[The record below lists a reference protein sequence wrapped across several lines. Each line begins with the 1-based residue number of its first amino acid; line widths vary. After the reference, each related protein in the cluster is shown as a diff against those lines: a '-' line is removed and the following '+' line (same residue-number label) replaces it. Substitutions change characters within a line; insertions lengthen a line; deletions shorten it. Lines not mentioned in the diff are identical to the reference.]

1 MARRLPSPRP
11 RRGSPAAT
19 RARLVEAAARLF
31 NRDGFHGTDSNR
43 IARAAGYAPG
53 SFYKHFPDKRA
64 IFLEAYEGWVTA
76 EWRAVERVIAAGG
89 SVDATAARIV
99 ALLLSFH
106 RRWRGFRASLRALVA
121 TDAAARRSH
130 RRQRVRQLRLLREMR
145 IRLGSPPRSAE
156 DDALLLFTLERVC
169 DAAADGEVRDLG
181 LSTAAMVRR
190 LEGLVR
196 AQLGA

>member
-1 MARRLPSPRP
+1 MARPQSTARP

-19 RARLVEAAARLF
+19 RARLVAAAARVF

-53 SFYKHFPDKRA
+53 SFYKHFADKRA
-64 IFLEAYEGWVTA
+64 IFLEAYEAWVTA
-76 EWRAVERVIAAGG
+76 EWQAIERAIAAGG
-89 SVDATAARIV
+89 SGEATATRIV
-99 ALLLSFH
+99 ALLLALH

-130 RRQRVRQLRLLREMR
+130 RRQRVRQLRLLRELR
-145 IRLGSPPRSAE
+145 VRYGGPALAAE

-169 DAAADGEVRDLG
+169 DAAADGELRDLG
-181 LSTAAMVRR
+181 LSRAAMVRR

-196 AQLGA
+196 TQLGA

>member
-31 NRDGFHGTDSNR
+31 NRDGFHGTD
-43 IARAAGYAPG
+43 
-53 SFYKHFPDKRA
+53 
-64 IFLEAYEGWVTA
+64 
-76 EWRAVERVIAAGG
+76 
-89 SVDATAARIV
+89 ATAARIV

-106 RRWRGFRASLRALVA
+106 RRWRGFRASLRVLVA

-130 RRQRVRQLRLLREMR
+130 RRQRVRQLKLLREMR
-145 IRLGSPPRSAE
+145 VRLGSPPRSAE

-169 DAAADGEVRDLG
+169 DAAADGELRDLG
-181 LSTAAMVRR
+181 LSTAAMVER

-196 AQLGA
+196 ARLEGARPSPS